1 MNAQAMLTSPRKA
14 YLLLHAETDL
24 DAADP
29 GAARAALEAAECVIA
44 LSPFRSGVAEHA
56 DVVLPISPFSETAGT
71 FINCEGRVQA
81 FNGVAPPLGEAR
93 PAWKVLR
100 VLGSLLGLDGFA
112 QDSIEAVRLELPP
125 PEAIAAALSNA
136 TGTAIGIPADDDAVP
151 ERVADV
157 PMYFADPLVRRAAS
171 LQKTRNALPPSVR
184 ANAATLARLQLTDG
198 DAARVR
204 RGQGEAMLKVV
215 ADATVPDGCVR
226 IAAAHPTTIMLG
238 PMFGPIAV
246 EAVG

>member
-1 MNAQAMLTSPRKA
+1 MRDRALAVSS
-14 YLLLHAETDL
+14 
-24 DAADP
+24 
-29 GAARAALEAAECVIA
+29 GA
-44 LSPFRSGVAEHA
+44 AEHA
-56 DVVLPISPFSETAGT
+56 DVVLPISPFTETAGT

-100 VLGSLLGLDGFA
+100 VLGSLLGLDEFA
-112 QDSIEAVRLELPP
+112 QDSIEAVRLELPAA
-125 PEAIAAALSNA
+125 EAIAAGLSNA
-136 TGTAIGIPADDDAVP
+136 TGTAIGAPADDDVVP

-171 LQKTRNALPPSVR
+171 LQKTRNALPPAVR
-184 ANAATLARLQLTDG
+184 ANAATLTRLQLADG

-204 RGQGEAMLKVV
+204 RGEGGEAMLKVV
-215 ADATVPDGCVR
+215 ADASVPDGCVR
-226 IAAAHPTTIMLG
+226 IAAAHPTTACWVRCSG
-238 PMFGPIAV
+238 RSV

>member
-1 MNAQAMLTSPRKA
+1 MNAQAMLASPRKA

-29 GAARAALEAAECVIA
+29 GVARAALKAAECVIA

-93 PAWKVLR
+93 PAGKCCACWGR
-100 VLGSLLGLDGFA
+100 CSAWTGSRRTA
-112 QDSIEAVRLELPP
+112 SRPSAWNCRRRKRSRRAVECDRH
-125 PEAIAAALSNA
+125 
-136 TGTAIGIPADDDAVP
+136 AIGAPADADVVP

-171 LQKTRNALPPSVR
+171 LQKTRNARPPAMR
-184 ANAATLARLQLTDG
+184 ANAATLARLLLYSG
-198 DAARVR
+198 DPAGPVGRLAAVSR
-204 RGQGEAMLKVV
+204 
-215 ADATVPDGCVR
+215 
-226 IAAAHPTTIMLG
+226 
-238 PMFGPIAV
+238 
-246 EAVG
+246 